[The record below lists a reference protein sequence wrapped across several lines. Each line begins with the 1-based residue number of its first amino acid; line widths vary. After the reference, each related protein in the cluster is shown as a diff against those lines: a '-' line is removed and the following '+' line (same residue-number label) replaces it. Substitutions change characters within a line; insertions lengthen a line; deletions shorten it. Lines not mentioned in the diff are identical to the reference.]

1 MVARH
6 LLHVGLPRSACA
18 IVTIVSVFMTKIP
31 IKGDGAMVQWRM
43 KVNTFQVHKAY
54 RVVNVDLPRRPTP
67 TLTNQIRY
75 LGVLQQP

>member
-43 KVNTFQVHKAY
+43 KVNKFHVHKAFP
-54 RVVNVDLPRRPTP
+54 VNVDLPRRPTP